1 MMKTRKPRGPRFLFS
16 QVGIRKGATLV
27 SRYDDSERCTV
38 VRDGYVKFKEE
49 EMRFIDATR
58 KLKQLRNAKWANQPG
73 KGLKPSQ
80 HWKYDD
86 KLLVEIYKDTY
97 SREDGLQEGEEK
109 IPEGAPE
116 GARRT
121 VQVNRYER
129 DSKNR
134 EKAIK
139 THGVRCVG
147 CDIKMEEMYGK
158 IARGFIEIHHVKP
171 ISTVPEGYRPDIDD
185 LVPLCPN
192 CHAVVHLEASR
203 QKSSKKLPLSI
214 DKLKEL
220 IKKNRKS

>member
-1 MMKTRKPRGPRFLFS
+1 MKKRRGRFRFS
-16 QVGIRKGATLV
+16 EVGIRKGATLV
-27 SRYDDSERCTV
+27 SIYNASERCTV
-38 VRDGYVKFKEE
+38 VQDGYVEFNGEK
-49 EMRFIDATR
+49 MRFIEATR
-58 KLKQLRNAKWANQPG
+58 KLKKLKNHEWANQPG
-73 KGLKPSQ
+73 KGLRPAQ
-80 HWKYDD
+80 HWKYHD
-86 KLLVEIYKDTY
+86 KLLVDIYEDTY
-97 SREDGLQEGEEK
+97 SREDGMQEGEEK
-109 IPEGAPE
+109 IPEGVPE

-121 VQVNRYER
+121 IQVNRYER

-134 EKAIK
+134 KEAIK
-139 THGVRCVG
+139 EHGVRCFG

-171 ISTVPEGYRPDIDD
+171 ISTVPEGYRPNIND